1 MGSEVTRVDRVRAR
15 NGRYA
20 KSSDTAERDAE
31 ACRLRLR
38 GMAYSA
44 IAEQLGF
51 ADQGHA
57 YTAVK
62 RAMDA
67 IIREPAEQ
75 VREQE
80 LLRLDALW
88 ARALAIAERF
98 HVTVAANG
106 KVVYTKGGAVED
118 DGPALQAIDRLLKIQ
133 DRRARYLGLD
143 APTKTEVRH
152 VDAVDAEI
160 EQLVQRLANMA
171 SSGQAA
177 DAATATPA
185 GDAGAVRHPG

>member
-1 MGSEVTRVDRVRAR
+1 MGSEVARVDRVRAK
-15 NGRYA
+15 NGQYA
-20 KSSDTAERDAE
+20 KSADTAERDAE

-38 GMAYSA
+38 GLGFGE
-44 IAEQLGF
+44 IAKQLGYS
-51 ADQGHA
+51 DQAHA
-57 YTAVK
+57 YQGYR

-75 VREQE
+75 VREAE

-88 ARALAIAERF
+88 THALAIAERF
-98 HVTVAANG
+98 HVAVSNG
-106 KVVYTKGGAVED
+106 RVVYTGNGPVKD
-118 DGPALQAIDRLLKIQ
+118 DMPALQAIDRLLKIQ

-160 EQLVQRLANMA
+160 EQLVQRLAHMA
-171 SSGQAA
+171 DSGQAA
-177 DAATATPA
+177 DAAEAAPA
-185 GDAGAVRHPG
+185 GDAGRVPHPG

>member
-1 MGSEVTRVDRVRAR
+1 MGSEVARVDRVRAR

-20 KSSDTAERDAE
+20 KSPDTAERDAE

-38 GMAYSA
+38 GLSYLA

-57 YTAVK
+57 HTAVK

-67 IIREPAEQ
+67 TVREPAEQ

-88 ARALAIAERF
+88 NRALGIAERF
-98 HVTVAANG
+98 HVTVSANG
-106 KVVYTKGGAVED
+106 QVVYTKGSAVED

-160 EQLVQRLANMA
+160 EQLVQRLANVA
-171 SSGQAA
+171 NTGQAA
-177 DAATATPA
+177 DAPA
-185 GDAGAVRHPG
+185 AAAESDAERVPHPG